1 MKGKSVQPPANTKT
15 SQSSLKNSNVK
26 AKKEVPT
33 AWKDRVS
40 PEDYEHLR
48 DVFLVFD
55 EDGSGTIDP
64 Q

>member
-1 MKGKSVQPPANTKT
+1 MKGKTPNSPATQKASN
-15 SQSSLKNSNVK
+15 LKK
-26 AKKEVPT
+26 VPT
-33 AWKDRVS
+33 AWRERVN

-48 DVFLVFD
+48 DVFLLFD